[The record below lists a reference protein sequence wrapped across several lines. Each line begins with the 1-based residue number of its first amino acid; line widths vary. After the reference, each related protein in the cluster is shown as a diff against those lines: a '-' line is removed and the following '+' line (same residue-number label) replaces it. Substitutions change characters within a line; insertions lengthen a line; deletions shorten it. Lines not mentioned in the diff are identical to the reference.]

1 MKKIGIFLASTF
13 IITWTI
19 VFIIMFNGGATNP
32 LYTVGLVVC
41 MLVPAISVLI
51 TCIITN
57 EGFKGVWIK
66 PNFKG
71 NLKYYLI
78 AWLSPVILI
87 IFGAIIYFLLNP
99 SHFDAN
105 MTFII
110 SSTKDKLLS
119 LGQTVPS
126 DEKLRSMLLIQVG
139 TSIFIAPIINFIPAL
154 GEELG
159 WRGYLLPRLCEK
171 YKPIIAV
178 IISGAIWGVW
188 HAPMIAMG
196 HNYGLGYRFAP
207 IGGILAMIVFCI
219 FVGAIFSYVSLKSKS
234 AIPAAI
240 GHGMLNGFAGIGV
253 MFTNVATNNFIGPLP
268 MGIIGGLGFI
278 IAGTIC
284 LVLLRGENIIS
295 DSI

>member
-1 MKKIGIFLASTF
+1 MKRIGIFLLSTF

-19 VFIIMFNGGATNP
+19 EFIIMFNGGATNP
-32 LYTVGLVVC
+32 LYTVALGIC
-41 MLVPAISVLI
+41 MLVPAISVFL
-51 TCIITN
+51 TCATTKD
-57 EGFKGVWIK
+57 GFKGVWIK

-78 AWLSPVILI
+78 GWLSPVILI
-87 IFGAIIYFLLNP
+87 ISGAAIYFLLNP
-99 SHFDAN
+99 SHFDSN

-119 LGQTVPS
+119 LGQVVPS
-126 DEKLRSMLLIQVG
+126 DNQLRSILLIQIG

-171 YKPIIAV
+171 YKHITAV
-178 IISGAIWGVW
+178 IISGVIWGIW

-207 IGGILAMIVFCI
+207 IGGIVAMIVFCI
-219 FVGAIFSYVSLKSKS
+219 FVGAIFSYVSLRAKS

-240 GHGMLNGFAGIGV
+240 GHAMLNGFASVGAI
-253 MFTNVATNNFIGPLP
+253 FTNVATNNFIGPLP

-284 LVLLRGENIIS
+284 LILLSRENIIS
-295 DSI
+295 DLN